1 MKEQG
6 SFAWMPQMLGVGE
19 LQRLLGEGASRS

>member
-6 SFAWMPQMLGVGE
+6 SFAWMPQMLGFAE
-19 LQRLLGEGASRS
+19 MQRLLGAGASKA